1 MRVTRYLA
9 SFVLLCL
16 PALAQTVTG
25 NIIGHV
31 EDATG
36 AMVPNAKV
44 TLVLSATKE
53 SRTVLTNER
62 GEFRAPVLPI
72 GAYDVAAEFAGFK
85 RATASGVVLAVD
97 QTVSLTLKLEPG
109 SMTESVEVMASAPLV
124 DAATSSLGQVIEN
137 KKVLD
142 MPLNGRNVFAL
153 GLLSGNTTELYG
165 IGSNQTFAS
174 GGGRFSGNAILLDGV
189 ADDTTSNH
197 GSIGRNS
204 VLYTPS
210 VDALEEFKVDTNSFS
225 SEFGHAAGAVVS
237 ATIKAG
243 TNDLHGALFE
253 FLRNDKLDANNF
265 FANAGGQRK
274 APFRQNQFGVALG
287 GPIKLPKI
295 YNGRNRTFFFVDY
308 QGTRQRTS
316 ASSTIYDLPPM
327 ALRGGDFS
335 SLSTTIYDP
344 AARHIGP
351 TGAVISN
358 PLPNNRIPAAELNP
372 TSLAIETLIPTPNFG
387 PPNAPSRNY
396 LRQPAQRL
404 NGDQFDIRGDQKISQ
419 GNSLFGRFSFGNV
432 VQPSPGIFDNA
443 LGGGTTNLTF
453 ARHAVLNDVEVF
465 GPGTINE
472 ARFGFS
478 RFNGSV
484 VGQGQAGAN
493 FARQVGLALTPFA
506 VQGFPSMVFS
516 PSGQI
521 SGNTEFSSFGGGAS
535 VLNFETTFEGV
546 DTVTVVRGN
555 HAVKFGGDVRRI
567 RYNFLN
573 TDFGEDLFGSI
584 FSSSSDKPGSG
595 DPYADFL
602 LGFPAVQ
609 NPFSLPMI
617 DWARQRSLYAGV
629 FVQDDWKMTPRL
641 TMNIGLRYDLYTRP
655 VDDRDRGSLYSFS
668 LEQFV
673 LPGQNGYSRA
683 IINGDHHDFGPRL
696 GLAYRVTSKL
706 VVRTAYGIF
715 YGLRD
720 QNEQTSVF
728 AENPPNVALITNPTI
743 TAAGT
748 LNPPVTI
755 NTPIVLAPADPTMK
769 SFSASNPLAYTIETL
784 NFTNAKDPY
793 LQQWNFTLQY
803 ELARSWLIQA
813 AYAGAKG
820 TKLDSRVNL
829 GQVPFQYALDGRNI
843 QANRGAPEVNGIQA
857 ISGSWANNKYESVNF
872 KVEKQF
878 SRGFNVLANYTIAK
892 NLETNGSG
900 DSSYAQNGN
909 TTNPLYSFN
918 LKRDNGP
925 APLDIPQRFVV
936 SYGYEL
942 PFGRGKRFGN
952 VGGPLNAIIGGWQAN
967 GITTLRGGFPTDIR
981 VGVVPPT
988 FATFNVPNRVPGVDM
1003 YAHQG
1008 VDQYFNPAAFTVPG
1022 TVLSNSGVPIQLF
1035 GDSARHVARG
1045 PGAKNFD
1052 FSLFKN
1058 VPIRERTTFQF
1069 RAEFFNISNT
1079 PTFFLSSATSP
1090 ESTVG
1095 KPTFGKLTTSSAVGR
1110 QIQFGMKLLF

>member
-1 MRVTRYLA
+1 MRFTRYFAGFL
-9 SFVLLCL
+9 LLC
-16 PALAQTVTG
+16 PAWAQTVTG
-25 NIIGHV
+25 NITGQV

-36 AMVPNAKV
+36 ALVPNAKV
-44 TLVLSATKE
+44 ELVHSATKE
-53 SRTVLTNER
+53 SRTVFTNER
-62 GEFRAPVLPI
+62 GEFLAPVLPI
-72 GAYDVAAEFAGFK
+72 GQYDVSAEFQGFK
-85 RATASGVVLAVD
+85 RATLSGIVLAVD
-97 QTVSLTLKLEPG
+97 KTVSLTLRLEPG
-109 SMTESVEVMASAPLV
+109 NMTESVEVTASAALV
-124 DAATSSLGQVIEN
+124 DASTSSLGQVIEN

-153 GLLSGNTTELYG
+153 GLLSGNTTEVYG
-165 IGSNQTFAS
+165 IGSNQTFAG

-189 ADDTTSNH
+189 ADDTTANH

-210 VDALEEFKVDTNSFS
+210 VDALEEFKVNTNSFS
-225 SEFGHAAGAVVS
+225 AEFGHSAGAVVS
-237 ATIKAG
+237 ATIKSG
-243 TNDLHGALFE
+243 TNNLHGTLFE

-265 FANAGGQRK
+265 FANAARQPK
-274 APFRQNQFGVALG
+274 APFKQNQFGFALG
-287 GPIKLPKI
+287 GPIKLPKL
-295 YNGRNRTFFFVDY
+295 YDGHNRTFFFIDY

-316 ASSTIYDLPPM
+316 SSSTIYDLPPISF
-327 ALRGGDFS
+327 RTGDFS
-335 SLSTTIYDP
+335 SLGTTIYDP
-344 AARHIGP
+344 HARQIGP
-351 TGAVISN
+351 TGAVIST
-358 PLPNNRIPAAELNP
+358 PFPNNRIPTIDLNP
-372 TSLAIETLIPTPNFG
+372 TSLAVETLIPTPNFG
-387 PPNAPSRNY
+387 PPNSPSRNY
-396 LRQPAQRL
+396 LRQPQQRL
-404 NGDQFDIRGDQKISQ
+404 NGDQFDVRADQKISQ
-419 GNSLFGRFSFGNV
+419 GNNLFGRFSFGNT
-432 VQPSPGIFDNA
+432 VQPSPGIFDNVA
-443 LGGGTTNLTF
+443 GGGTTNVTF
-453 ARHAVLNDVEVF
+453 GRHAVLNDVEVF

-478 RFNGSV
+478 RSNGSV
-484 VGQGQAGAN
+484 IGQGQAGAD
-493 FARQVGLALTPFA
+493 FARQNGLALTPFA

-516 PSGQI
+516 PTGQI
-521 SGNTEFSSFGGGAS
+521 SGSQEFSSFGGGAS
-535 VLNFETTFEGV
+535 VLNFETTFEGI
-546 DTVTVVRGN
+546 DNVTVVRGN
-555 HAVKFGGDVRRI
+555 HALKFGGDVRRI

-584 FSSSSDKPGSG
+584 FSSSSNNPGSG

-602 LGFPAVQ
+602 MGYPAVQ

-617 DWARQRSLYAGV
+617 DWARQRSLYAGL
-629 FVQDDWKMTPRL
+629 FAQDDWKVTPRL
-641 TMNIGLRYDLYTRP
+641 TLNLGLRYDLYTRP
-655 VDDRDRGSLYSFS
+655 VDARDRGSLYNFS

-673 LPGQNGYSRA
+673 QPGQNGYSRA
-683 IINGDHHDFGPRL
+683 IINGAHLDFSPRV
-696 GLAYRVTSKL
+696 GLAYRVTKKL

-755 NTPIVLAPADPTMK
+755 NTPITLAPADPTMK
-769 SFSASNPLAYTIETL
+769 AFSASNPLSYTIETL
-784 NFTNAKDPY
+784 NFSNAKDPY

-803 ELARSWLIQA
+803 ELARSWLLQA

-829 GQVPFQYALDGRNI
+829 GQVPFSYALVGQNI

-857 ISGSWANNKYESVNF
+857 ISSSQANNKYESVNF

-878 SRGFNVLANYTIAK
+878 SYGFNLLLNYTISK

-900 DSSYAQNGN
+900 DSSYVQNGN

-918 LKRDNGP
+918 LNRDNGP

-942 PFGRGKRFGN
+942 PFGQGKRFLN
-952 VGGPLNAIIGGWQAN
+952 TKSPLNKVIGGWQVN

-1022 TVLSNSGVPIQLF
+1022 TVLSNTGVPIQLF

-1045 PGAKNFD
+1045 PGGTNFD
-1052 FSLFKN
+1052 FSMFKN
-1058 VPIRERTTFQF
+1058 LRLKERATFQF

-1079 PTFFLSSATSP
+1079 PTFFLASASSP
-1090 ESTVG
+1090 ETTVG
-1095 KPTFGKLTTSSAVGR
+1095 KPTFGQLTSSNSVGR
-1110 QIQFGMKLLF
+1110 QIQFGMKLIF